1 MLPTLRASRFA
12 RACAATAV
20 LACLGACSDASAP
33 EADLASPP
41 ERPEDAARESSAGP
55 APAFSGVQHRIPSG
69 DALRNDPELYDHVA
83 LTGCDATSDGWK
95 AVGTAH
101 NPRSGELALDVLV
114 FFTDAQA
121 RVVDSASTTVS
132 VSAGSTTTW
141 TARRQFETTPGTT
154 CVVRAVS
161 RGR

>member
-1 MLPTLRASRFA
+1 MRASRFA

-20 LACLGACSDASAP
+20 LLGTAACANAP
-33 EADLASPP
+33 APDDADLAAPP
-41 ERPEDAARESSAGP
+41 DRPAEAASDQASEP
-55 APAFSGVQHRIPSG
+55 APEFSGVQHRIPSG
-69 DALRNDPELYDHVA
+69 TALRNDPELYQHVA
-83 LTGCDATSDGWK
+83 LTGCDPTADGWR

-101 NPRSGELALDVLV
+101 NPGSGELTFDVLV

-121 RVVDSASTTVS
+121 RIVDSATTTVT

-141 TARRQFETTPGTT
+141 TARRRFETTPGTA

-161 RGR
+161 RGD